1 MRYRV
6 IEYFTDLQDFNH
18 PYKVGDTFPRLGLD
32 VSKER
37 IAELST
43 NKNRRK
49 KPLIEKVEDFVVDG
63 EKIGEV
69 KEDVIEVTNEEVIK
83 ENQFTKTEINRMS
96 TSDLKDLAKLNGI
109 DDAEEMTGGE
119 LKKVLIEH
127 FNL

>member
-1 MRYRV
+1 MGYRV

-18 PYKVGDTFPRLGLD
+18 PYKVGDTFPRLGMK
-32 VSKER
+32 VSDTR
-37 IAELST
+37 IAELSS
-43 NKNRRK
+43 NKNKRK

-69 KEDVIEVTNEEVIK
+69 KNEVIEVTNEEVVK

-109 DDAEEMTGGE
+109 DNAEEMTGGE